1 MEKLDLRYY
10 AKIHSIESF
19 GTVDGPGIRFV
30 IFLQGCHLKCKY
42 CHNRD
47 TWDMNCGNYE
57 SLDDVFNKI
66 LRYKNYIYPNGG
78 VTVTGGEPLLQVKF
92 LIELFKK
99 LKAEN
104 IHTCIDTSGMV
115 AITEDIKTLLSLTD
129 LVLLDIKHIDPV
141 KSKNLVGF
149 SNERELTFA
158 KYLSDNGIH
167 MWIRQVLIP
176 GYTDDKS
183 DLLKL
188 KDFISSLK
196 TVDKI
201 EILPYHDMGKYKWKE
216 LGLKYELEDV
226 KVAND
231 DDVKRAKKI
240 LGISQNFFSYLIG
253 IYSSNIQLILSQV
266 NDWSN
271 RNTDNA
277 RTDVKFLS
285 GTDRNVDDGYQIP
298 EAFWWDKNDDGKEDE
313 GEQLT
318 GYWITKY
325 QLSREEKEA
334 RIEAEISPSSDCIHV
349 KDIKGTLITESETNS
364 TKIKYEYYLNGEL
377 KHEGTSSTEK
387 RQDFIKL

>member
-47 TWDMNCGNYE
+47 TWDINCGNYE
-57 SLDDVFNKI
+57 SLDDIFNKI

-99 LKAEN
+99 LKAKN

-129 LVLLDIKHIDPV
+129 LVLLDIKHIDPI

-149 SNERELTFA
+149 SNERELAFA

-176 GYTDDKS
+176 GYTDDES

-188 KDFISSLK
+188 KDFISGLENI
-196 TVDKI
+196 DKI

-216 LGLKYELEDV
+216 LGLKYELDDV
-226 KVAND
+226 RVAND

-240 LGISQNFFSYLIG
+240 LGIS
-253 IYSSNIQLILSQV
+253 
-266 NDWSN
+266 
-271 RNTDNA
+271 
-277 RTDVKFLS
+277 
-285 GTDRNVDDGYQIP
+285 
-298 EAFWWDKNDDGKEDE
+298 
-313 GEQLT
+313 
-318 GYWITKY
+318 
-325 QLSREEKEA
+325 
-334 RIEAEISPSSDCIHV
+334 
-349 KDIKGTLITESETNS
+349 
-364 TKIKYEYYLNGEL
+364 
-377 KHEGTSSTEK
+377 
-387 RQDFIKL
+387 